1 MTLGNV
7 YDMDLKKNEALI
19 KEVIIQA
26 QGEVGLPTGNALL
39 LVLTLY
45 LDGVGR
51 IYQDGQGNLVQLYP
65 RPCQLPEQMQANQ
78 VRLQGILWN
87 H

>member
-26 QGEVGLPTGNALL
+26 QGEVGLPKARFAL
-39 LVLTLY
+39 LVLTPCP
-45 LDGVGR
+45 DGVGR

-65 RPCQLPEQMQANQ
+65 RPGQLPEQVQAHQ
-78 VRLQGILWN
+78 VCC
-87 H
+87 